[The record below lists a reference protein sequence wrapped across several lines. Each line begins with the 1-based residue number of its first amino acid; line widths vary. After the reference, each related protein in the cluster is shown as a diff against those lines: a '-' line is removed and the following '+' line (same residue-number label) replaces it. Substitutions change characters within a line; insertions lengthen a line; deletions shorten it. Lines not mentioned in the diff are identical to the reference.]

1 MTVPVSLS
9 SAAFARL
16 GFSDSRTA
24 AADWRRIDCPDDDLL
39 NALAGAADPD
49 QAIADLARMLAQGGP
64 EAAALRT
71 ALPGSPGLQR
81 RLAYVLGASTALGDY
96 LVRHVAEWRQL
107 AEPDQPASPA
117 WGVGHD
123 RRRHD
128 PGRNGPGRSGPGRM
142 DPADSRPRAEAIT
155 AELAQ
160 AADPNQL
167 RVIYR
172 RLLLRLVA
180 RDLTLQPP
188 SDVVSA
194 ELADL
199 AAGAMESALAIAR
212 ADLGDAAEGVAL
224 SIIGMGKCGAQ
235 ELNYVSDVDVVF
247 VAESAGELDESV
259 ALRRATALASATM
272 RICSEHTA
280 EGTLWPVDAALRP
293 EGKAGPLVRTVAS
306 HRAYYDRWAKTWEFQ
321 ALLKARPIAGD
332 VDLGR
337 RYMAAIA
344 PLVWAASARPD
355 FVPDVQAMR
364 RRVVESLPA
373 DRVDRQVKLGPGGLR
388 DVEFAVQLL
397 QLVHGR
403 SDPSLRMGNTIGALE
418 ALTNGGYVGRE
429 DGAALAEAY
438 RFLRSLE
445 HRLQLAHLRR
455 THLVP
460 TDRAALRAL
469 GRSLGFMSD
478 PIPELTKAWE
488 RHAREVRRLHEKL
501 FYRPLLSAV
510 ARLPGSTARL
520 SPDAARER
528 LEALGYTDA
537 RSALRHIEALTSG
550 VSRRAA
556 IQRTLLPVMLGW
568 FAEAPNAD
576 VGLLE
581 FRRMSDEL
589 GTTPWYLRMLRDEG
603 VTAERL
609 AHLLATSRYASSL
622 LARDPQSTALLADDT
637 QLVPRDL
644 ASLTAQ
650 LTSAATRNEDPA
662 AGATAVRAGR
672 RRELF
677 RIAAADLLGLTD
689 VVAVGSALSDVA
701 GASLAGGL
709 AVAEA
714 AVRAERRGDLPTRIA
729 IIAVGRLG
737 GHEMAYGSDAD
748 VLFVHDPV
756 PGADE
761 QAATDA
767 AFAVANELRRLFAQP
782 GPDPAM
788 PIDADLRPEG
798 RQGPLVRTLASYAA
812 YYTRWSRPWEA
823 QALLRARP
831 IAGDPG
837 VGERFV
843 TMVDPLRYPSAGI
856 SADDI
861 VEIRRTKA
869 RVDSERLPRGADPA
883 THLKLGRGGLS
894 DVEWTAQL
902 LQMRHAG
909 THPSLRD
916 TRTVATLR
924 EAARLGLIQE
934 ADVEILVAAWLL
946 ASRVRNATML
956 ARGRQSDALPAA
968 PDERAAVAYICGY
981 AVGQSE
987 RLLDDYLRAARRASR
1002 VVQETFWS

>member
-1 MTVPVSLS
+1 M
-9 SAAFARL
+9 
-16 GFSDSRTA
+16 
-24 AADWRRIDCPDDDLL
+24 
-39 NALAGAADPD
+39 
-49 QAIADLARMLAQGGP
+49 Q
-64 EAAALRT
+64 
-71 ALPGSPGLQR
+71 
-81 RLAYVLGASTALGDY
+81 
-96 LVRHVAEWRQL
+96 
-107 AEPDQPASPA
+107 
-117 WGVGHD
+117 
-123 RRRHD
+123 
-128 PGRNGPGRSGPGRM
+128 
-142 DPADSRPRAEAIT
+142 
-155 AELAQ
+155 
-160 AADPNQL
+160 
-167 RVIYR
+167 
-172 RLLLRLVA
+172 
-180 RDLTLQPP
+180 
-188 SDVVSA
+188 
-194 ELADL
+194 
-199 AAGAMESALAIAR
+199 SALAIAR
-212 ADLGDAAEGVAL
+212 AELGDGVDDVIL

-235 ELNYVSDVDVVF
+235 ELNYVSDVDVIF
-247 VAESAGELDESV
+247 VAEASGKLDEAV

-272 RICSEHTA
+272 RICADHTA

-337 RYMAAIA
+337 RYMEAIG
-344 PLVWAASARPD
+344 PLVWSASARPD
-355 FVPDVQAMR
+355 FVADVQAMR
-364 RRVVESLPA
+364 RRVVDSIPA
-373 DRVDRQVKLGPGGLR
+373 DRIDRQVKLGPGGLR

-418 ALTNGGYVGRE
+418 ALTNGGYVGRD

-445 HRLQLAHLRR
+445 HRLQLVHLRR
-455 THLVP
+455 THLMP
-460 TDRAALRAL
+460 TDRSALRAL

-478 PIPELTKAWE
+478 PVTDLTKTRE

-501 FYRPLLSAV
+501 FYRPLLGSV
-510 ARLPGSTARL
+510 ARLPTSTARL
-520 SPDAARER
+520 SPHAARER
-528 LEALGYTDA
+528 LEALGYSDSA
-537 RSALRHIEALTSG
+537 SALRHIEALTSG

-556 IQRTLLPVMLGW
+556 IQRTLLPVMLSW
-568 FAEAPNAD
+568 FAEAPNPD

-589 GTTPWYLRMLRDEG
+589 GATPWYLRMLRDEG

-622 LARDPQSTALLADDT
+622 LSRDPQSTALLADDA
-637 QLVPRDL
+637 QLAPRDVG
-644 ASLTAQ
+644 SLTAQ
-650 LTSAATRNEDPA
+650 LMAAAERNEDPV

-677 RIAAADLLGLTD
+677 RIAAADLLGMTD
-689 VVAVGSALSDVA
+689 VVAVGSALSDV
-701 GASLAGGL
+701 GTASLAGGL

-714 AVRAERRGDLPTRIA
+714 AVRAEWRQALPTRIA

-737 GHEMAYGSDAD
+737 GREMAYGSDAD

-761 QAATDA
+761 RSATEA
-767 AFAVANELRRLFAQP
+767 AFAVANELGRLFARP

-812 YYTRWSRPWEA
+812 YYARWSRPWEA

-831 IAGDPG
+831 VAGDAD

-843 TMVDPLRYPSAGI
+843 TTIDPLRYPEAGI
-856 SADDI
+856 GPDDI

-909 THPSLRD
+909 THPGLRD
-916 TRTVATLR
+916 TRTVATLW
-924 EAARLGLIQE
+924 EAARLGLI
-934 ADVEILVAAWLL
+934 ADDDVEVLVQAWLM

-956 ARGRQSDALPAA
+956 ARGRQSDSLPAA

-1002 VVQETFWS
+1002 VVQATFWS

>member
-1 MTVPVSLS
+1 MTAPAVSLS

-16 GFSDSRTA
+16 GFSDARTA
-24 AADWRRIDCPDDDLL
+24 AADWKRVDCPDEVLL
-39 NALAGAADPD
+39 ADLAGAADPD
-49 QAIADLARMLAQGGP
+49 RAIAGLARMLAHAGDNAG
-64 EAAALRT
+64 ELRT
-71 ALPGSPGLQR
+71 ALGASPGLRQR
-81 RLAYVLGASTALGDY
+81 LSSVLGASTALGDY

-107 AEPDQPASPA
+107 EEPDHPVGSGAAGAGDHSPGHSVGWAPAGA
-117 WGVGHD
+117 
-123 RRRHD
+123 
-128 PGRNGPGRSGPGRM
+128 
-142 DPADSRPRAEAIT
+142 RPDAESIA
-155 AELAQ
+155 AELAD
-160 AADPNQL
+160 ARDPDEL

-180 RDLTLQPP
+180 RDLTVQPP

-199 AAGAMESALAIAR
+199 AAGAMRSALAIAR
-212 ADLGDAAEGVAL
+212 EQLGEGAEDVAL
-224 SIIGMGKCGAQ
+224 SVIGMGKCGAQ
-235 ELNYVSDVDVVF
+235 ELNYVSDVDVIF
-247 VAESAGELDESV
+247 VAGAGRLDEAV
-259 ALRRATALASATM
+259 ARRRATALASATM
-272 RICSEHTA
+272 RICSDHTA

-306 HRAYYDRWAKTWEFQ
+306 HRAYYERWAKTWEFQ

-337 RYMAAIA
+337 RYMEAMS

-355 FVPDVQAMR
+355 FVADVQAMR
-364 RRVVESLPA
+364 RRVVDSIPA

-438 RFLRSLE
+438 RFLRALE

-460 TDRAALRAL
+460 TDRSALRAL

-478 PIPELTKAWE
+478 PVGDLAKTRE

-501 FYRPLLSAV
+501 FYRPLLGAV
-510 ARLPGSTARL
+510 ARLPMSTARL

-528 LEALGYTDA
+528 LVALGYSDSHA
-537 RSALRHIEALTSG
+537 ALRHIEALTSG

-556 IQRTLLPVMLGW
+556 IQRTLLPVMLSW
-568 FAEAPNAD
+568 FAEAPNPD

-622 LARDPQSTALLADDT
+622 LSRDPQSTALLADDA
-637 QLVPRDL
+637 QLAPRDL

-650 LTSAATRNEDPA
+650 LTAAAERNDDPVA
-662 AGATAVRAGR
+662 AASAVRAGR

-677 RIAAADLLGLTD
+677 RIAVGDLLGMSDVLT
-689 VVAVGSALSDVA
+689 VGSALSDVA
-701 GASLAGGL
+701 AASLAGGL

-714 AVRAERRGDLPTRIA
+714 AVRAEWREALPTRIA

-737 GHEMAYGSDAD
+737 GREMAYGSDAD
-748 VLFVHDPV
+748 VLFVHDPM

-761 QAATDA
+761 RSATDA
-767 AFAVANELRRLFAQP
+767 AFAVANELRRLFARP

-812 YYTRWSRPWEA
+812 YYARWSRPWEA

-831 IAGDPG
+831 IAGDRDL
-837 VGERFV
+837 GERFEA
-843 TMVDPLRYPSAGI
+843 TIDPLRYAVAGI
-856 SADDI
+856 AADEI

-909 THPSLRD
+909 THPTLRD
-916 TRTVATLR
+916 TRTVPTLR
-924 EAARLGLIQE
+924 EAARLGLIAE
-934 ADVEILVAAWLL
+934 GDVEILVQAWVL
-946 ASRVRNATML
+946 ASRIRNATML
-956 ARGRQSDALPAA
+956 ARGRQSDSLPAA
-968 PDERAAVAYICGY
+968 PEERAAVAYICGY